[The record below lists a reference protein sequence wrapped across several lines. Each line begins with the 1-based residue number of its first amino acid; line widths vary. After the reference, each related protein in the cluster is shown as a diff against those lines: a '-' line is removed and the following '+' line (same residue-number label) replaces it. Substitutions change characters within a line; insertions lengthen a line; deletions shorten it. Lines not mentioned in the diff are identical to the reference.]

1 MTFVEQLKQANDATL
16 AATMYNAQRI
26 AGEDV
31 PQGDGDQ
38 AVRVA
43 TALKVIDQ
51 CKPIIKERIREQGP
65 DGTMMECV
73 MREAES
79 VLDESRDTGGP
90 SNVTIF
96 V

>member
-1 MTFVEQLKQANDATL
+1 MFFIDQLKQANDATL

-31 PQGDGDQ
+31 PQGDVDQ

-43 TALKVIDQ
+43 TAHKVVES
-51 CKPIIKERIREQGP
+51 CKDLIRWRIAEQGP
-65 DGTMMECV
+65 DGTMADCV
-73 MREAES
+73 KREAES
-79 VLDESRDTGGP
+79 VLDESRETGRP
-90 SNVTIF
+90 RNVTVF

>member
-1 MTFVEQLKQANDATL
+1 MLTIDLLNEANDATL
-16 AATMYNAQRI
+16 AATMYNARRI

-43 TALKVIDQ
+43 SALEVNDL
-51 CKPIIKERIREQGP
+51 CKSIIRSRIREQGP

-73 MREAES
+73 MREHAAHLE
-79 VLDESRDTGGP
+79 DFYAPTRED
-90 SNVTIF
+90 
-96 V
+96 

>member
-1 MTFVEQLKQANDATL
+1 MLFIDQLKQANDATL
-16 AATMYNAQRI
+16 AATMYNACEI

-51 CKPIIKERIREQGP
+51 CKPLIRERIRAQGV
-65 DGTMMECV
+65 DGTMANALVHAQEIV
-73 MREAES
+73 YAPTR
-79 VLDESRDTGGP
+79 
-90 SNVTIF
+90 N
-96 V
+96 